1 MNAMTM
7 IRQDQGCL
15 PATMPATS
23 ARPYEDPLDPDV
35 VEDSAIVA
43 TRRGLTRLALIAAE
57 TGARFQREG
66 DGLDPMAWMLA
77 PRRLFAGS
85 TAMEA
90 CLVREDFMRA
100 LLLHGLSLGLDA
112 EPAQIDALLCDAP
125 GDVGGGFWEGGD
137 GAAGEPVR
145 SVARRQ
151 RLYSA
156 MIVIARGGELVHLFH
171 ASVAPTA
178 SVVRERIRARFG
190 AAAAAQA
197 DILVGV
203 DLDCPATTGMLPP
216 AFRDMVE
223 RGRRVRWSALTG
235 LDVTVEHRIPS

>member
-1 MNAMTM
+1 MNAMTQV
-7 IRQDQGCL
+7 RADTQVSGVA
-15 PATMPATS
+15 PAAS
-23 ARPYEDPLDPDV
+23 YDDPLD
-35 VEDSAIVA
+35 EDTAADPTMVA

-66 DGLDPMAWMLA
+66 EGHDPMAWMLA

-85 TAMEA
+85 TAIESVLA
-90 CLVREDFMRA
+90 REDFMRA

-112 EPAQIDALLCDAP
+112 EPAQIDALLCDTP

-137 GAAGEPVR
+137 GAGSEPVR
-145 SVARRQ
+145 NVSRRQ

-197 DILVGV
+197 DIQLGV
-203 DLDCPATTGMLPP
+203 DLDCPATSEMLPP
-216 AFRDMVE
+216 AFRVMVE
-223 RGRRVRWSALTG
+223 RGRRIRWSAMTG